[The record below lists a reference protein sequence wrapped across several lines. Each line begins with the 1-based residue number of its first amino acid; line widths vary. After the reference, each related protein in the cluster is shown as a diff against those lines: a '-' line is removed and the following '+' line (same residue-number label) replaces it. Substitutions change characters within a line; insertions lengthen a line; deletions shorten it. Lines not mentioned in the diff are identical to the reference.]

1 MSDVTFKILRSSVA
15 GRAPTTLDSGELAI
29 NFTDGKLYYSDDS
42 NNITFFGDSDHIAQ
56 KLETRLSTFKSGLD
70 SAEVLDLVPFTTG
83 YTDNTITA
91 TTLRG
96 YDVIDGPLLSQSDF
110 DAFGILQVDKY
121 DNMEPTG
128 RIEHVDFGT
137 V

>member
-1 MSDVTFKILRSSVA
+1 MSDVTFKILRSGVA

-29 NFTDGKLYYSDDS
+29 NFKDGKLYYSDDS
-42 NNITFFGDSDHIAQ
+42 NNITFFGDSDHVAQ
-56 KLETRLSTFKSGLD
+56 KLETRLSTFQSGLD
-70 SAEVLDLVPFTTG
+70 SAAVLDLVPFTTG

-128 RIEHVDFGT
+128 RIEHVDFGS